1 MHGVQKPE
9 LLHHQEPAQ
18 ALRAGG
24 MEEVLPAGQQAPG
37 AQGIQVV
44 ATEALAST
52 GRSWLGRGVDFLR
65 EVQGEIR
72 KVTWPTWEELTK
84 ATTVIVMFVA
94 LLGLVIGL
102 MDSILQSVFVNA
114 VAKLF

>member
-24 MEEVLPAGQQAPG
+24 MEEVLPAVQQAPA

-52 GRSWLGRGVDFLR
+52 GRSWLGRVVDFLR
-65 EVQGEIR
+65 DGQGEIR
-72 KVTWPTWEELTK
+72 KVTWPSWYVLKK
-84 ATTVIVMFVA
+84 ATMVSVMFVI
-94 LLGLVIGL
+94 LLVLVIGW
-102 MDSILQSVFVNA
+102 MD
-114 VAKLF
+114 